1 MTKIVY
7 WNIIILYICKVCLL
21 SEMMGLRKTLAKN
34 VEFKEFSDEQVV
46 SLAQAGD
53 TSAME
58 HIVSK
63 YTEFVKKRSGPY
75 FLAGAERED
84 LIQEGLIGLYK
95 AVKSFDGGKRA
106 NFKTF
111 AEVCIVRQMITAVKT
126 STRKKNNPLNHYI
139 SIHGTDN
146 GTVEDN
152 VYDKFIDSQN
162 INPESIMIEKENA
175 RGMEF
180 EISKLLSDF
189 ENKVLGFYLS
199 GVSYK
204 EIAAYLNKE
213 PKAVDNALTRIKKKI
228 EKYIAG
234 E

>member
-1 MTKIVY
+1 M
-7 WNIIILYICKVCLL
+7 
-21 SEMMGLRKTLAKN
+21 
-34 VEFKEFSDEQVV
+34 
-46 SLAQAGD
+46 
-53 TSAME
+53 
-58 HIVSK
+58 
-63 YTEFVKKRSGPY
+63 
-75 FLAGAERED
+75 
-84 LIQEGLIGLYK
+84 
-95 AVKSFDGGKRA
+95 
-106 NFKTF
+106 
-111 AEVCIVRQMITAVKT
+111 
-126 STRKKNNPLNHYI
+126 
-139 SIHGTDN
+139 
-146 GTVEDN
+146 EDN
-152 VYDKFIDSQN
+152 VYDRFIDSQN